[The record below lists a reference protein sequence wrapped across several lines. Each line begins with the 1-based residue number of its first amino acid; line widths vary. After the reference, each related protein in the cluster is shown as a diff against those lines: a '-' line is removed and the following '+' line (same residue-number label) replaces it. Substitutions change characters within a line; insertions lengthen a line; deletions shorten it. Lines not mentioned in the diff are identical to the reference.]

1 MAGRN
6 VGKLFQRIC
15 QQSRSHL
22 APAIQGTKAYANHA
36 ARRPKWWLL
45 AAAPFVWDSQNNAS
59 YYDDDDDDEEYD
71 DEDEYDEDDEEESV
85 GNLRANMMKNWSAN
99 AESHPQYRK
108 TVREAQMILSTPPPP
123 PPRFPEFPPG
133 FCVDADK
140 VPPQPPS
147 LPAMK
152 FLEFHDKNEN
162 NAKKLP
168 STCPNNRPP
177 IAEETDCPAPG
188 PMKLTPKMPD
198 LPFCDRPM
206 PPPPL
211 PMPPPCDELG
221 PPPPPPPA
229 PPMMMTKT
237 ELPPPALPAPPPMS
251 YALPP
256 PPTVFQPQT
265 GDKIPPLPCLPGK
278 ISGTAMS
285 KCDNDNNNTLSQA
298 PSLPPYQARAM
309 YNDNASTLPPPPPML
324 SGQSI
329 STASYWRDDS
339 QLGMIS
345 TPPKPT
351 KGKKKRRKKR
361 NEKTEHIEGESI
373 AAEIEQ
379 PFVVENERE
388 EKPVD
393 LSQFLT
399 QDVPQSEPVAKEE
412 RFEVF
417 WSSRGRKTR

>member
-22 APAIQGTKAYANHA
+22 APAIQGAKACANHA
-36 ARRPKWWLL
+36 ARRPAWLL
-45 AAAPFVWDSQNNAS
+45 AAAPFVWDPQNNASS

-71 DEDEYDEDDEEESV
+71 DEDEYDEDDDVEESD

-108 TVREAQMILSTPPPP
+108 TVRDAQMILSTPPPP

-147 LPAMK
+147 LPALK

-168 STCPNNRPP
+168 STCPNTRPA
-177 IAEETDCPAPG
+177 ITEATDCPVLILK
-188 PMKLTPKMPD
+188 MTPKLPA
-198 LPFCDRPM
+198 LPFCDSPN

-211 PMPPPCDELG
+211 PMPPPCAELG

-237 ELPPPALPAPPPMS
+237 ELPPPALPAPPPMH
-251 YALPP
+251 YELPP
-256 PPTVFQPQT
+256 PPAVFYPHT
-265 GDKIPPLPCLPGK
+265 NSKVPPLPCLPSK

-298 PSLPPYQARAM
+298 PSLPSYQARAM
-309 YNDNASTLPPPPPML
+309 YSDNASTLPPSPPML

-345 TPPKPT
+345 PTPT
-351 KGKKKRRKKR
+351 KGKKKRRKKKR
-361 NEKTEHIEGESI
+361 NEKTEPIGGESI
-373 AAEIEQ
+373 AAEIDQ
-379 PFVVENERE
+379 PLVVEKEPK

-399 QDVPQSEPVAKEE
+399 PDVPQSEPAAKEE